1 MSNISNHDIHN
12 FRDYM
17 NGACSFDVP
26 SLDDIIDYIR
36 RNLEPEQVYRQTA
49 LENWAINN
57 GFVSEADAESEAGS
71 IKERC
76 GELEKQNSVMREALL
91 RLEAKLGQLSEMVS

>member
-1 MSNISNHDIHN
+1 MSGLRNKDVSE
-12 FRDYM
+12 FRDFIM
-17 NGACSFDVP
+17 GACSFDAP

-36 RNLEPEQVYRQTA
+36 NNFEPEQVYRQTA
-49 LENWAINN
+49 LENWAVNN
-57 GFVSEADAESEAGS
+57 GFVSEADAEFEAGS

-91 RLEAKLGQLSEMVS
+91 RLEAKLGQISEMVS